1 MCVSA
6 ECNRP
11 CHVGQEAP
19 RQAEKDRLR
28 HPHAA
33 SLDIYV
39 FRNVVGDGYGRGV
52 RLDREVRATTVD
64 LLGRLYVCIM
74 YARDIF

>member
-33 SLDIYV
+33 SLDIYL
-39 FRNVVGDGYGRGV
+39 FRDVAGHGNGRGV
-52 RLDREVRATTVD
+52 RLDRQVRDT
-64 LLGRLYVCIM
+64 LYCKIIC
-74 YARDIF
+74 DISYYN